1 MTRAGT
7 TAGVAFR
14 PATAA
19 LDAAVTAGARWR
31 ERRGVALMLVLWVI
45 VVLGAVALGVVGLSR
60 AETSRVS
67 TVRARTVA
75 RYAAESGIAATRTQ
89 LRELIAAAATPEAGA
104 RAFPEFAKRLIG
116 QGVQAL
122 GSARYQVAIVDL
134 NARVDL
140 NASNRAVLLGLLEQF
155 VDARRA
161 EELVE
166 ALRDWTDEDE
176 VPSPYGG
183 EAPEYLAS
191 GSVFLPPN
199 RPLLRL
205 DELPRIRGFTDSLSL
220 ELAPYVTVHG
230 DGRVNV
236 NTAPRPVLAAVLG
249 GSGAHADL
257 FTSRREQGTTFG
269 TLAAIRDAL
278 APAGG
283 DAVGV
288 QTGALTT
295 VPSRVLLISRGWEE
309 GRPLTHEIQAV
320 YSIESVGPDGEV
332 RLELRHWI
340 ERDL

>member
-1 MTRAGT
+1 
-7 TAGVAFR
+7 
-14 PATAA
+14 
-19 LDAAVTAGARWR
+19 
-31 ERRGVALMLVLWVI
+31 MLVLWVI

-60 AETSRVS
+60 AETSRVA
-67 TVRARTVA
+67 TARARAVG
-75 RYAAESGIAATRTQ
+75 RYAAESGIVATRTQ
-89 LRELIAAAATPEAGA
+89 LRELIAAAATPEAGT
-104 RAFPEFAKRLIG
+104 RVFPDFERQQAA
-116 QGVQAL
+116 QGVQTL

-140 NASNRAVLLGLLEQF
+140 NASGRAVILGLLDQF
-155 VDARRA
+155 VDARKA

-191 GSVFLPPN
+191 GSPFLPPN

-205 DELPRIRGFTDSLSL
+205 DELPRIRGFTDSLAL
-220 ELAPYVTVHG
+220 VLAPYVTVHG

-249 GSGAHADL
+249 AGGVHADL
-257 FTSRREQGTTFG
+257 FAPRRQGAKTFE
-269 TLAAIRDAL
+269 TLAAVRDAL

-283 DAVGV
+283 DAAGA
-288 QTGALTT
+288 QAGALTT
-295 VPSRVLLISRGWEE
+295 VPSRVLIISRGWEE

-320 YSIESVGPDGEV
+320 FSIESVAQDGGV